1 MDCIS
6 DWCPWKTSN
15 VSSSKRLWWSL
26 GGIGTGIITI
36 MYRKK
41 LLWVIDAR
49 FFNALKTVLNL
60 ENVKNTKIFENKNYI
75 RCAIELIFADNAY
88 YALPI
93 KVLMT

>member
-15 VSSSKRLWWSL
+15 VSSSKGLWWSL
-26 GGIGTGIITI
+26 GGIGTGIII

-41 LLWVIDAR
+41 ILWVIDAR
-49 FFNALKTVLNL
+49 FFLPSKQSSL
-60 ENVKNTKIFENKNYI
+60 ENIKNTKIFESKNYI

>member
-41 LLWVIDAR
+41 SLWVIDAR
-49 FFNALKTVLNL
+49 FLMPSKQSSIWKMSRMLKYLKAKIIYVVQLNL
-60 ENVKNTKIFENKNYI
+60 YLLTTHITHCQS
-75 RCAIELIFADNAY
+75 RC
-88 YALPI
+88 
-93 KVLMT
+93 

>member
-1 MDCIS
+1 
-6 DWCPWKTSN
+6 
-15 VSSSKRLWWSL
+15 
-26 GGIGTGIITI
+26 

-60 ENVKNTKIFENKNYI
+60 ENVKNTKIFESKNYI

>member
-1 MDCIS
+1 
-6 DWCPWKTSN
+6 
-15 VSSSKRLWWSL
+15 
-26 GGIGTGIITI
+26 

-41 LLWVIDAR
+41 ILWVIDAR
-49 FFNALKTVLNL
+49 FFLPSKQSSL
-60 ENVKNTKIFENKNYI
+60 ENIKNTKIFESKNYI